1 MAKVRA
7 ARAKTLAKF
16 EMKKRCVRKWLENS
30 EGNEDFQKET
40 KRLFDEKR
48 V

>member
-1 MAKVRA
+1 MGSD
-7 ARAKTLAKF
+7 
-16 EMKKRCVRKWLENS
+16 KKSFFDWFDLSDKSDWSGFS
-30 EGNEDFQKET
+30 EVNGRIRKET

>member
-1 MAKVRA
+1 M
-7 ARAKTLAKF
+7 
-16 EMKKRCVRKWLENS
+16 RKWVVIKKVFFDWFGLSDKSDRSGFS

-48 V
+48 L